1 MKTLLDSLSAVFTTL
16 VLKPF
21 DFILFGG
28 SGVLW
33 RSRDEWRSMIQN
45 DLQAVG
51 PISRSSSVDDGFES
65 DLLPSRNEGYALNC
79 YSPGHI
85 NGPLGQ
91 FHVMED
97 EI

>member
-1 MKTLLDSLSAVFTTL
+1 MKTILAFLSAIFTTL
-16 VLKPF
+16 ILKPF
-21 DFILFGG
+21 DFLLFGG

-45 DLQAVG
+45 DLQAAG
-51 PISRSSSVDDGFES
+51 PMPRSSAVDDGFVS
-65 DLLPSRNEGYALNC
+65 DLSPSRNEGYALNC

>member
-1 MKTLLDSLSAVFTTL
+1 MKPVLAFLSSVFTTL
-16 VLKPF
+16 ILKPF
-21 DFILFGG
+21 DFLLFGG

-33 RSRDEWRSMIQN
+33 RSRDEWRTMIQN
-45 DLQAVG
+45 DLRTAG
-51 PISRSSSVDDGFES
+51 TMPCSSMVHDGIDS
-65 DLLPSRNEGYALNC
+65 DLHPSRNEGYSLNC